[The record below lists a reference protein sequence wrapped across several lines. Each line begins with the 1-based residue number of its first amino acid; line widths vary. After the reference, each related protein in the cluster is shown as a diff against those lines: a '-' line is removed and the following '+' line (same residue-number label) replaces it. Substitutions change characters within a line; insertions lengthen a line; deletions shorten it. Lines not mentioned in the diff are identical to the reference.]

1 MYRTLLMRS
10 FLMKKA
16 RKILP
21 LIALI
26 IGASIGSAF
35 IMVTIDMDENI
46 ALKLKEY
53 GPNLIA
59 LPESEDIQITIGGMD
74 LGSLSE
80 IEYIPETS
88 AVQLRDLPL
97 EAYMDLVCMEP
108 GVNAFIYS
116 VVTADHET
124 KILLAGTWFDELQY
138 INVWWGLDGE
148 YPIDDNSVV
157 LGATAAEKLNKNI
170 GDEIL
175 LEYNEVI
182 SNETGSFDYYNSKM
196 FTITGVVSTG
206 GEDDSR
212 IFANLNAVQ
221 NLTNKQSKVSV
232 LHVSTLCNSCLPD
245 DIAHLIEGQI
255 PGIDV
260 LTVKQVADA
269 EMNTLDLVRNFV
281 GFIAIIAVGTCL
293 LAVMTTMG
301 LSVIERRKEIG
312 LMKTVGATNFKIS
325 VILLGEGSII
335 AIFGGLIGFGLGIL
349 ISQIIGDYA
358 FGNSIAIQWWV
369 VLVSIGLS
377 LGIVF
382 IASILP
388 LRKALKI
395 DPAEVLKGG

>member
-1 MYRTLLMRS
+1 
-10 FLMKKA
+10 MKKS

-21 LIALI
+21 LISLI

-80 IEYIPETS
+80 IKYIPETS

-97 EAYMDLVCMEP
+97 EFYRDMVCTEP

-116 VVTADHET
+116 IVTADNEN
-124 KILLAGTWFDELQY
+124 KIMLAGTWFDELKY
-138 INVWWGLDGE
+138 INVWWSINGE
-148 YPIDDNSVV
+148 YPTDDNSVV
-157 LGATAAEKLNKNI
+157 MGTTAAKKLNKDI
-170 GDEIL
+170 GDQIL
-175 LEYNEVI
+175 LEYHEVL
-182 SNETGSFDYYNSKM
+182 SNETGSYDYNNSNM
-196 FTITGVVSTG
+196 FTITGIVSTG

-212 IFANLNAVQ
+212 IFANLDAVQ
-221 NLTNKQSKVSV
+221 NLTNKQNKVSV
-232 LHVSTLCNSCLPD
+232 LHVSTLCNNCLPD
-245 DIAHLIEGQI
+245 DIAHLIEGQV

-269 EMNTLDLVRNFV
+269 ETNTLDLVKNFV
-281 GFIAIIAVGTCL
+281 GFIAIIAVVTCL

-335 AIFGGLIGFGLGIL
+335 AFFGGVLGFGLGI
-349 ISQIIGDYA
+349 IVSQIIGDYA
-358 FGNSIAIQWWV
+358 FGSSIAIQWWV
-369 VLVSIGLS
+369 ILVSIGLS
-377 LGIVF
+377 MGIVF